1 MKKLTILICLLLFC
15 FNVFAQKAD
24 EVLAT
29 ANGQQFTAKDLME
42 DAREAWEKL
51 PGLLSQQRQ
60 ELLGEQIAGILF
72 ELESKARNTRVEKLL
87 ETEVRAKVSDPPAA
101 QIQAVYDANQAALKN
116 KPLAEVR
123 PQIVAYLRREPEQ
136 KALTDFVAQLKAKY
150 KPVIG
155 KDVNTPNLKPT
166 DILATIGGRQ
176 LTFKDFQDKNK
187 LLLYELEAEYF
198 DAVQAALQEAVLSAL
213 IVAEAKSQNIQ
224 TNDLIAREI
233 SDKMRDFSDEERAAL
248 QSALEKKLFQ
258 KYNAKF
264 LLKEPQPIAQNISV
278 DDDPLKGSANAPV
291 TVVMF
296 SDFQCPAC
304 AATHP
309 VLKKVIAEYGDKVRF
324 VVRDFP
330 LQMHENAFLAA
341 QAANA
346 ANAQGKFFEYVELLY
361 NNQDSLNAAS
371 LKEFATKIG
380 LDRKRFDAD
389 LDGGKY
395 ADEIRKDMA
404 DGQSY
409 HVHGTPTI
417 FVNGVK
423 VRTLSAESFRKAIER
438 AMK

>member
-1 MKKLTILICLLLFC
+1 MFC
-15 FNVFAQKAD
+15 FNVYAQKAD

-29 ANGQQFTAKDLME
+29 ANGQQFTAKDLMP

-51 PGLLSQQRQ
+51 PALLSQQRL

-72 ELESKARNTRVEKLL
+72 ELESKAGNTTVEKLL
-87 ETEVRAKVSDPPAA
+87 ETEVKAKVADPTAA
-101 QIQAVYDANQAALKN
+101 QIQSIYDANQAALKY

-136 KALTDFVAQLKAKY
+136 KALADFVARLKAKY

-155 KDVNTPNLKPT
+155 KDVNSPNLKPA
-166 DILATIGGRQ
+166 DVLVTIGGRQ
-176 LTFKDFQDKNK
+176 ITFKDFQDKNK
-187 LLLYELEAEYF
+187 LSLYDLEANYF
-198 DAVQAALQEAVLSAL
+198 DAAQAALEEAVLSAL
-213 IVAEAKSQNIQ
+213 IVAEAKAQNIQ

-233 SDKMRDFSDEERAAL
+233 SDKMREFSEEERVAL

-264 LLKEPQPIAQNISV
+264 LIKEPQPVAQNISV
-278 DDDPLKGSANAPV
+278 DDDPSKGSANAPV

-330 LQMHENAFLAA
+330 LQMHEHAFLAA

-361 NNQDSLNAAS
+361 NNQNSLDAAS
-371 LKEFATKIG
+371 LKEFATKLG
-380 LDRKRFDAD
+380 LDRKRFDAE